1 MEQTYNTRIEI
12 NDNNTEHT
20 GTYKV
25 YYRDLSNKLQMK
37 ILSEQ
42 KVNSLLNM
50 RQKEDFFMGK
60 LKFTIE
66 SDFDFKKAFF
76 D

>member
-1 MEQTYNTRIEI
+1 MPETFNTRIEI
-12 NDNNTEHT
+12 NDNNTDET

-25 YYRDLSNKLQMK
+25 YYRDLSNKIQVK
-37 ILSEQ
+37 ILSEE

-60 LKFTIE
+60 HKYTIE
-66 SDFDFKKAFF
+66 SGFDFKKAFF